1 MFEKGPNV
9 SFSNCSLPYHLSGTI
24 EDADDIVKMT
34 PQQFKMQYNIDAEVN
49 FSINTPALRN
59 LRARSRAAVR
69 NDPYAFNVIDKRVS
83 NLIGTGIT
91 PRPKIEDDTLRK
103 VQQELWEDWV
113 DESDADGLTDFYGQ
127 QALIARTVETAGEC
141 FVRLRPRGLEEN
153 LAVPLQLQVL
163 APEFVPHDKFETA
176 KNGNSIRAGI
186 EFNPA
191 HQRVAYWM
199 YRVHPRD
206 ASSLNAGYNQ
216 LVRIPAAQVLH
227 IFEPVEPGQLRGV
240 PRLAPVLKRLRSLD
254 NYDDA
259 VLFRQEVAN
268 LFAGFIS
275 RPPPEGRQLALDPV
289 TGQPFNDD
297 RDGFTPMVALEPGT
311 MQELGPGEE
320 VEFSK
325 PPDAGNNYPDFMR
338 QQLMAAAAG
347 TGTPYEILTGD
358 MREVN
363 DRALR
368 VVLNEFRRRLE
379 QLQFGVYVHLLC
391 RPVRAAWMDMAVLAG
406 RLKLDD
412 YAQRRREYLRTRW
425 VPQGWAYIQPVQDIQ
440 ARMMEVN
447 AGFNSRSE
455 MVLRAGYDAE
465 TVDAET
471 AADQARAR
479 DLGLNYKTLVDQPE
493 PAADKE
499 TP

>member
-1 MFEKGPNV
+1 MARHYPTLSRSGFLLP
-9 SFSNCSLPYHLSGTI
+9 SNIKASYEGAGEGRRSTGW
-24 EDADDIVKMT
+24 DAPDNGI
-34 PQQFKMQYNIDAEVN
+34 N
-49 FSINTPALRN
+49 SINTPALRN
-59 LRARSRAAVR
+59 LRGRSRAAVR

-91 PRPKIEDDTLRK
+91 PRPNTEDNALRK
-103 VQQELWEDWV
+103 LLQLLWDDWV
-113 DESDADGLTDFYGQ
+113 DESDADEHTDFYGQ
-127 QALIARTVETAGEC
+127 QALVARTVETSGEC
-141 FVRLRPRGLEEN
+141 FVRLRPRRLDEG
-153 LAVPLQLQVL
+153 LAVPLQVQIL
-163 APEFVPHDKFETA
+163 APEFVPHDKFETTRT
-176 KNGNSIRAGI
+176 GNAIRAGI
-186 EFNPA
+186 EFNPDGK
-191 HQRVAYWM
+191 RVAYWM
-199 YRVHPRD
+199 YLSHPRD
-206 ASSLNAGYNQ
+206 GVSLSAGYNQ
-216 LVRIPAAQVLH
+216 LVRVPASQVLH

-240 PRLAPVLKRLRSLD
+240 PRLSPVLKRLRSLD

-275 RPPPEGRQLALDPV
+275 RPAPDSGPVPRDPV
-289 TGQPFNDD
+289 TGEPLSFD

-379 QLQFGVYVHLLC
+379 QLQFGVYVHQLC
-391 RPVRAAWMDMAVLAG
+391 RPIRAAWMDMAFLSGALV
-406 RLKLDD
+406 LDD
-412 YAQRRREYLRTRW
+412 YAKRRREYLRTRW
-425 VPQGWAYIQPVQDIQ
+425 VPQGWAYIQPVQDVQ
-440 ARMMEVN
+440 ARRMEVQ
-447 AGFNSRSE
+447 AGFASRSE
-455 MVLRAGYDAE
+455 MVTRTGYDAE
-465 TVDAET
+465 TVDAEN
-471 AADQARAR
+471 AADNARAQA
-479 DLGLNYKTLVDQPE
+479 LGLNYNTHEAVEVTD
-493 PAADKE
+493 DKE
-499 TP
+499 QS

>member
-1 MFEKGPNV
+1 MARQYPTLTRNGFL
-9 SFSNCSLPYHLSGTI
+9 LPERIKASYEGAGEGRRSASW
-24 EDADDIVKMT
+24 DAPDVGI
-34 PQQFKMQYNIDAEVN
+34 N
-49 FSINTPALRN
+49 SINTPALRN

-91 PRPKIEDDTLRK
+91 PRPKIEDDALRK
-103 VQQELWEDWV
+103 AQQELWEDWV

-127 QALIARTVETAGEC
+127 QALIARTVEIAGEC
-141 FVRLRPRGLEEN
+141 FVRIRPRSLDEN

-275 RPPPEGRQLALDPV
+275 RPPPEASQQPRDPV
-289 TGQPFNDD
+289 TGQLLTED

-379 QLQFGVYVHLLC
+379 QLQFGVYVHQLC

-406 RLKLDD
+406 RLKLDN

-455 MVLRAGYDAE
+455 MVLRSGYDAE
-465 TVDAET
+465 TVDAEN
-471 AADQARAR
+471 AADQARAQK
-479 DLGLNYKTLVDQPE
+479 LGLNYKTLVDQPE

>member
-1 MFEKGPNV
+1 MARQYPTLSRNGFL
-9 SFSNCSLPYHLSGTI
+9 LPERIKASYEGAGEGRRSASW
-24 EDADDIVKMT
+24 DAPDIGI
-34 PQQFKMQYNIDAEVN
+34 N
-49 FSINTPALRN
+49 SINTPALRN

-91 PRPKIEDDTLRK
+91 PRPKIEDDALRK
-103 VQQELWEDWV
+103 LQQDLWDDWV

-141 FVRLRPRGLEEN
+141 FVRLRPRNLDEN
-153 LAVPLQLQVL
+153 LAVPLQLQIL
-163 APEFVPHDKFETA
+163 APEFVPHDKFEPA

-216 LVRIPAAQVLH
+216 LVRVPAEQVLH

-275 RPPPEGRQLALDPV
+275 RPSPEASQQPRDPV
-289 TGQPFNDD
+289 TGQLLSED

-347 TGTPYEILTGD
+347 TGTPYEILSGD

-379 QLQFGVYVHLLC
+379 QLQFGVYVHQLC

-406 RLKLDD
+406 RLTLAD

-447 AGFNSRSE
+447 AGFSSRSE
-455 MVLRAGYDAE
+455 MVLRTGYDAE
-465 TVDAET
+465 TVDTEN

-479 DLGLNYKTLVDQPE
+479 DLGLNYKTLVDVPE
-493 PAADKE
+493 EPADKE
-499 TP
+499 KP

>member
-1 MFEKGPNV
+1 MARHYPTLTRNGFLLP
-9 SFSNCSLPYHLSGTI
+9 SNIKASYEGAGEGRRSASWEATDNGI
-24 EDADDIVKMT
+24 
-34 PQQFKMQYNIDAEVN
+34 N
-49 FSINTPALRN
+49 SINTPALRN

-91 PRPKIEDDTLRK
+91 PRPTTDDAELRK
-103 VQQELWEDWV
+103 LQQQLWEDWV
-113 DESDADGLTDFYGQ
+113 DEADADELTDFYGM
-127 QALIARTVETAGEC
+127 QALVARTVETAGEC
-141 FVRLRPRGLEEN
+141 FVRLRPHSLSEG
-153 LAVPLQLQVL
+153 LAVPLQLQAL
-163 APEFVPHDKFETA
+163 APEFVPHDKFETT
-176 KNGNSIRAGI
+176 KNGNVIRAGI

-191 HQRVAYWM
+191 GKRVAYWM
-199 YRVHPRD
+199 YLSHPRD
-206 ASSLNAGYNQ
+206 SSSLNVGYNQ
-216 LVRIPAAQVLH
+216 LVRVPATQVLH
-227 IFEPVEPGQLRGV
+227 IFEPMEPGQLRGV

-268 LFAGFIS
+268 LFAGFIK
-275 RPPPEGRQLALDPV
+275 RPAPEAGPQARNPMTGELLV
-289 TGQPFNDD
+289 TD

-347 TGTPYEILTGD
+347 SGTPYEILTGD

-379 QLQFGVYVHLLC
+379 QLQFGVYVHQLC
-391 RPVRAAWMDMAVLAG
+391 RPVRAAWMDMAVLSGA
-406 RLKLDD
+406 LVLED

-425 VPQGWAYIQPVQDIQ
+425 VPQGWAYIQPVQDVQ
-440 ARMMEVN
+440 ARRMEVQ
-447 AGFNSRSE
+447 AGFASRSE
-455 MVLRAGYDAE
+455 MVLRTGYDAE
-465 TVDAET
+465 TVDTEN
-471 AADQARAR
+471 AADLARAT
-479 DLGLNYKTLVDQPE
+479 DLGLNYSTLEAIEVID
-493 PAADKE
+493 DKE
-499 TP
+499 QP

>member
-1 MFEKGPNV
+1 MARQFPTLSRSGFLLP
-9 SFSNCSLPYHLSGTI
+9 SNIKASYEGAGEGRRSASWEASDNGI
-24 EDADDIVKMT
+24 
-34 PQQFKMQYNIDAEVN
+34 N
-49 FSINTPALRN
+49 SINTPALRN

-91 PRPKIEDDTLRK
+91 PRPTTDDAALRK
-103 VQQELWEDWV
+103 VKQQLWDDWV
-113 DESDADGLTDFYGQ
+113 DEADADELTDFYGM
-127 QALIARTVETAGEC
+127 QALVARTVETAGEC
-141 FVRLRPRGLEEN
+141 FVRLRPRSLDEG
-153 LAVPLQLQVL
+153 LAVPLQLQTL
-163 APEFVPHDKFETA
+163 APEFVPHDKFETT
-176 KNGNSIRAGI
+176 KNGNIIRAGI

-191 HQRVAYWM
+191 GKRVAYWM
-199 YRVHPRD
+199 YRSHPRD
-206 ASSLNAGYNQ
+206 SSSLNSGYNQ
-216 LVRIPAAQVLH
+216 LVRVPASQVLH

-275 RPPPEGRQLALDPV
+275 RPPPDAGQTPRDPV
-289 TGQPFNDD
+289 TGQLLVTD

-311 MQELGPGEE
+311 MQELAPGEE

-347 TGTPYEILTGD
+347 SGTPYEILTGD

-379 QLQFGVYVHLLC
+379 QLQFGVYVHQLC
-391 RPVRAAWMDMAVLAG
+391 RPVRAAWMDMAVLSGA
-406 RLKLDD
+406 LVLED
-412 YAQRRREYLRTRW
+412 YPQRRREYLRTRW
-425 VPQGWAYIQPVQDIQ
+425 VPQGWAYIQPVQDVQ
-440 ARMMEVN
+440 ARRMEVQ
-447 AGFNSRSE
+447 AGFASRSE
-455 MVLRAGYDAE
+455 MVLRTGYDAE
-465 TVDAET
+465 TVDAEN
-471 AADQARAR
+471 AADLARAT
-479 DLGLNYKTLVDQPE
+479 DFGLNYTTLEAIEVID
-493 PAADKE
+493 DKE
-499 TP
+499 QP

>member
-1 MFEKGPNV
+1 MARPYPTLTRNGFL
-9 SFSNCSLPYHLSGTI
+9 LPSTIKASYEGAGEGRRSASWEASDSGI
-24 EDADDIVKMT
+24 
-34 PQQFKMQYNIDAEVN
+34 N
-49 FSINTPALRN
+49 SINTPALRN

-83 NLIGTGIT
+83 NLIGTGIS
-91 PRPKIEDDTLRK
+91 PRPKTEDDALRK
-103 VQQELWEDWV
+103 LEQDLWDDWV
-113 DESDADGLTDFYGQ
+113 EESDADGLTDFYGQ

-141 FVRLRPRGLEEN
+141 FVRLRPRSPDDQ
-153 LAVPLQLQVL
+153 LAVPLQLQIL
-163 APEFVPHDKFETA
+163 APEFVPHDKFESA

-191 HQRVAYWM
+191 HQRVAYHM
-199 YRVHPRD
+199 YRAHPRD
-206 ASSLNAGYNQ
+206 ASSLNGGYNS
-216 LVRIPAAQVLH
+216 LVRIPAEQVLH
-227 IFEPVEPGQLRGV
+227 IFEPLEPGQLRGV

-275 RPPPEGRQLALDPV
+275 RPSPEGQQVGLDPL
-289 TGQPFNDD
+289 TGRPFTED

-311 MQELGPGEE
+311 MQELAPGEE
-320 VEFSK
+320 VAFSK
-325 PPDAGNNYPDFMR
+325 PPDAGNHYPDFMR

-379 QLQFGVYVHLLC
+379 QLQFGVYVHQLC

-406 RLKLDD
+406 RLTLDD

-455 MVLRAGYDAE
+455 MVLRSGYDAE
-465 TVDAET
+465 TVDAEN
-471 AADQARAR
+471 AADQARAQK
-479 DLGLNYKTLVDQPE
+479 LGLNYKTLIELPLE
-493 PAADKE
+493 PLDKE
-499 TP
+499 KP

>member
-1 MFEKGPNV
+1 MARQFPTLSRSGFLLP
-9 SFSNCSLPYHLSGTI
+9 SNIKASYEGAGEGRRSASWEASDNGI
-24 EDADDIVKMT
+24 
-34 PQQFKMQYNIDAEVN
+34 N
-49 FSINTPALRN
+49 SINTPALRN

-69 NDPYAFNVIDKRVS
+69 NDPYAFDVIDKRVS

-91 PRPKIEDDTLRK
+91 PRPTTDDAALRK
-103 VQQELWEDWV
+103 VKQQLWDDWV
-113 DESDADGLTDFYGQ
+113 DEADADELTDFYGM
-127 QALIARTVETAGEC
+127 QALVARTVETAGEC
-141 FVRLRPRGLEEN
+141 FVRLRPRSLDEG
-153 LAVPLQLQVL
+153 LAVPLQLQTL
-163 APEFVPHDKFETA
+163 APEFVPHDKFETT
-176 KNGNSIRAGI
+176 KNGNIIRAGI

-191 HQRVAYWM
+191 GKRVAYWM
-199 YRVHPRD
+199 YRSHPRD
-206 ASSLNAGYNQ
+206 SSSLNSGYNQ
-216 LVRIPAAQVLH
+216 LVRVPASQVLH

-240 PRLAPVLKRLRSLD
+240 PRLATVLKRLRSLD

-275 RPPPEGRQLALDPV
+275 RPPPDAGQTPRDPV
-289 TGQPFNDD
+289 TGQLLVTD

-311 MQELGPGEE
+311 MQELAPGEE

-347 TGTPYEILTGD
+347 SGTPYEILTGD

-379 QLQFGVYVHLLC
+379 QLQFGVYVHQLC
-391 RPVRAAWMDMAVLAG
+391 RPVRAAWMDMAVLSGA
-406 RLKLDD
+406 LVLED

-425 VPQGWAYIQPVQDIQ
+425 VPQGWAYIQPVQDVQ
-440 ARMMEVN
+440 ARRMEVQ
-447 AGFNSRSE
+447 AGFASRSE
-455 MVLRAGYDAE
+455 MVLRTGYDAE
-465 TVDAET
+465 TVDAEN
-471 AADQARAR
+471 AADLARAT
-479 DLGLNYKTLVDQPE
+479 DLGLNYTTLEAIEVID
-493 PAADKE
+493 DKE
-499 TP
+499 QP

>member
-1 MFEKGPNV
+1 MARHYPTLTRNGFLLP
-9 SFSNCSLPYHLSGTI
+9 SNIKASYEGAGEGRRSTGW
-24 EDADDIVKMT
+24 DAPDNGI
-34 PQQFKMQYNIDAEVN
+34 N
-49 FSINTPALRN
+49 SINTPALRN
-59 LRARSRAAVR
+59 LRSRSRAAVR

-83 NLIGTGIT
+83 NLIGTGIN
-91 PRPKIEDDTLRK
+91 PRPKTDDDALRK
-103 VQQELWEDWV
+103 LLQELWDDWV
-113 DESDADGLTDFYGQ
+113 DESDADERTDFYGQ
-127 QALIARTVETAGEC
+127 QALIARTVETSGEC
-141 FVRLRPRGLEEN
+141 FVRLRPRGLDEG

-176 KNGNSIRAGI
+176 KTGNFIRAGI
-186 EFNPA
+186 EFTPDGK
-191 HQRVAYWM
+191 RVAYWM
-199 YRVHPRD
+199 YLSHPRD

-216 LVRIPAAQVLH
+216 LVRVPAGQVLH

-240 PRLAPVLKRLRSLD
+240 PRLSPVLKRLRSLD

-275 RPPPEGRQLALDPV
+275 RPAPDSGMTPRDPL
-289 TGQPFNDD
+289 TGQPLTAD

-358 MREVN
+358 MREIN

-368 VVLNEFRRRLE
+368 VVLNEFRCRLE
-379 QLQFGVYVHLLC
+379 QLQFSVYVHQLC
-391 RPVRAAWMDMAVLAG
+391 RPVRAAWMDMAVLSG
-406 RLKLDD
+406 VLVLDG

-425 VPQGWAYIQPVQDIQ
+425 VPQGWAYIQPVQDVQ
-440 ARMMEVN
+440 ARRMEVQ
-447 AGFNSRSE
+447 AGFASRSE
-455 MVLRAGYDAE
+455 MVLRTGYDAE
-465 TVDAET
+465 TVDAEN
-471 AADQARAR
+471 AADLARATA
-479 DLGLNYKTLVDQPE
+479 LGLNYTTLDAVVSLD
-493 PAADKE
+493 DKE
-499 TP
+499 QP

>member
-1 MFEKGPNV
+1 MARQYPTLTRNGFL
-9 SFSNCSLPYHLSGTI
+9 LPERIKASYEGAGEGRRSASW
-24 EDADDIVKMT
+24 DAPDVGI
-34 PQQFKMQYNIDAEVN
+34 N
-49 FSINTPALRN
+49 SINTPALRN

-91 PRPKIEDDTLRK
+91 PRPKIDDDVLRK

-141 FVRLRPRGLEEN
+141 FVRIRPRSLDEN

-163 APEFVPHDKFETA
+163 APEFVPHDKFEPA

-199 YRVHPRD
+199 YRVHPSD

-275 RPPPEGRQLALDPV
+275 RPPPEGMQLALDPL
-289 TGQPFNDD
+289 TGQPFNED

-379 QLQFGVYVHLLC
+379 QLQFGVYVHQLC

-406 RLKLDD
+406 RLTLAD

-455 MVLRAGYDAE
+455 MALRSGYDAE
-465 TVDAET
+465 TVDAEN

-479 DLGLNYKTLVDQPE
+479 GLGLNYKTLVDLPTE
-493 PAADKE
+493 PVDKE

>member
-1 MFEKGPNV
+1 MARHYPTLSRSGFLLP
-9 SFSNCSLPYHLSGTI
+9 SNIKASYEGAGEGRRSTGW
-24 EDADDIVKMT
+24 DAPDNGI
-34 PQQFKMQYNIDAEVN
+34 N
-49 FSINTPALRN
+49 SINTPALRN
-59 LRARSRAAVR
+59 LRGRSRAAVR

-91 PRPKIEDDTLRK
+91 PRPNTEDNALRK
-103 VQQELWEDWV
+103 LLQLLWDDWV
-113 DESDADGLTDFYGQ
+113 DESDADEHTDFYGQ
-127 QALIARTVETAGEC
+127 QALVARTVETSGEC
-141 FVRLRPRGLEEN
+141 FVRLRPRRLEEG
-153 LAVPLQLQVL
+153 LAVPLQVQIL
-163 APEFVPHDKFETA
+163 APEFVPHDKFETTRS
-176 KNGNSIRAGI
+176 GNAIRAGI
-186 EFNPA
+186 EFNPDGK
-191 HQRVAYWM
+191 RVAYWM
-199 YRVHPRD
+199 YLSHPRD
-206 ASSLNAGYNQ
+206 GVSLNAGYNQ
-216 LVRIPAAQVLH
+216 LVRVPASQVLH

-240 PRLAPVLKRLRSLD
+240 PRLSPVLKRLRSLD

-275 RPPPEGRQLALDPV
+275 RPAPDSGPVPRDPV
-289 TGQPFNDD
+289 TGEPLSFD

-379 QLQFGVYVHLLC
+379 QLQFGVYVHQLC
-391 RPVRAAWMDMAVLAG
+391 RPIRAAWMDMAVLSGA
-406 RLKLDD
+406 LMLDD
-412 YAQRRREYLRTRW
+412 YAKRRREYLRTRW
-425 VPQGWAYIQPVQDIQ
+425 VPQGWAYIQPVQDVQ
-440 ARMMEVN
+440 ARRMEVQ
-447 AGFNSRSE
+447 AGFASRSE
-455 MVLRAGYDAE
+455 MVTRTGYDAE
-465 TVDAET
+465 TVDAEN
-471 AADQARAR
+471 AADNARAQA
-479 DLGLNYKTLVDQPE
+479 LGLNYNTHEAVEVTD
-493 PAADKE
+493 DKE
-499 TP
+499 QS

>member
-1 MFEKGPNV
+1 MARQYPTLTRNGFL
-9 SFSNCSLPYHLSGTI
+9 LPERIKASYEGAGEGRRSASW
-24 EDADDIVKMT
+24 DAPDVGI
-34 PQQFKMQYNIDAEVN
+34 N
-49 FSINTPALRN
+49 SINTPALRN

-127 QALIARTVETAGEC
+127 QALIARTVEIAGEC
-141 FVRLRPRGLEEN
+141 FVRIRPRSLDEN

-163 APEFVPHDKFETA
+163 APEFVPHDKFEPA

-199 YRVHPRD
+199 YRVHPSD

-275 RPPPEGRQLALDPV
+275 RPPPEASQQPRDPV
-289 TGQPFNDD
+289 TGQLLTED

-379 QLQFGVYVHLLC
+379 QLQFGVYVHQLC

-455 MVLRAGYDAE
+455 MVLRSGYDAE
-465 TVDAET
+465 TVDAEN

>member
-1 MFEKGPNV
+1 
-9 SFSNCSLPYHLSGTI
+9 
-24 EDADDIVKMT
+24 
-34 PQQFKMQYNIDAEVN
+34 
-49 FSINTPALRN
+49 
-59 LRARSRAAVR
+59 
-69 NDPYAFNVIDKRVS
+69 
-83 NLIGTGIT
+83 
-91 PRPKIEDDTLRK
+91 
-103 VQQELWEDWV
+103 
-113 DESDADGLTDFYGQ
+113 
-127 QALIARTVETAGEC
+127 
-141 FVRLRPRGLEEN
+141 
-153 LAVPLQLQVL
+153 
-163 APEFVPHDKFETA
+163 
-176 KNGNSIRAGI
+176 
-186 EFNPA
+186 
-191 HQRVAYWM
+191 M

-216 LVRIPAAQVLH
+216 LVRVPAEQVLH

-289 TGQPFNDD
+289 TGQPFNED

-379 QLQFGVYVHLLC
+379 QLQFGVYVHQLC

-455 MVLRAGYDAE
+455 MVLRSGYDAE
-465 TVDAET
+465 TVDAEN
-471 AADQARAR
+471 AADQARAQK
-479 DLGLNYKTLVDQPE
+479 LGLNYKTLVDQPE

>member
-1 MFEKGPNV
+1 MARQYPTLTRNGFLLPERIKASYEGAGEGRRSASWDAPDVGIN
-9 SFSNCSLPYHLSGTI
+9 SL
-24 EDADDIVKMT
+24 
-34 PQQFKMQYNIDAEVN
+34 
-49 FSINTPALRN
+49 NTPALRN
-59 LRARSRAAVR
+59 LRARSRSAVR

-91 PRPKIEDDTLRK
+91 PRPKTEDDVLRK
-103 VQQELWEDWV
+103 LQQDLWDDWV

-141 FVRLRPRGLEEN
+141 FVRLRPRGLDED

-163 APEFVPHDKFETA
+163 APEFVPHDKFEPC

-191 HQRVAYWM
+191 HKRVAYHM

-216 LVRIPAAQVLH
+216 LVRVPAEQVLH

-275 RPPPEGRQLALDPV
+275 RPPPEATQQPRDPI
-289 TGQPFNDD
+289 TGLPLTED

-379 QLQFGVYVHLLC
+379 QLQFGVYVHQLC
-391 RPVRAAWMDMAVLAG
+391 RPVRAAWLDMAVLAG
-406 RLKLDD
+406 RLTLVD

-455 MVLRAGYDAE
+455 MVLRQGYDAE
-465 TVDAET
+465 TVDEEN
-471 AADQARAR
+471 AADQKRAR
-479 DLGLNYKTLVDQPE
+479 ELGLNYKTLVDLPTE
-493 PAADKE
+493 PADKE

>member
-1 MFEKGPNV
+1 MARHYPTLSRSGFLLP
-9 SFSNCSLPYHLSGTI
+9 SNIKASYEGAGEGRRSTGW
-24 EDADDIVKMT
+24 DAPDNGI
-34 PQQFKMQYNIDAEVN
+34 N
-49 FSINTPALRN
+49 SINTPALRN
-59 LRARSRAAVR
+59 LRGRSRAAVR

-91 PRPKIEDDTLRK
+91 PRPNTEDNALRK
-103 VQQELWEDWV
+103 LLQLLWDDWV
-113 DESDADGLTDFYGQ
+113 DESDADEHTDFYGQ
-127 QALIARTVETAGEC
+127 QALVARTVETSGEC
-141 FVRLRPRGLEEN
+141 FVRLRPRRLDEG
-153 LAVPLQLQVL
+153 LAVPLQVQIL
-163 APEFVPHDKFETA
+163 APEFVPHDKFETTRT
-176 KNGNSIRAGI
+176 GNAIRAGI
-186 EFNPA
+186 EFNPEGK
-191 HQRVAYWM
+191 RVAYWM
-199 YRVHPRD
+199 YLSHPRD
-206 ASSLNAGYNQ
+206 GVSLNAGYNQ
-216 LVRIPAAQVLH
+216 LVRVPASQVLH

-240 PRLAPVLKRLRSLD
+240 PRLSPVLKRLRSLD

-275 RPPPEGRQLALDPV
+275 RPAPDSGPVPRDPV
-289 TGQPFNDD
+289 TGEPLSFD

-379 QLQFGVYVHLLC
+379 QLQFGVYVHQLC
-391 RPVRAAWMDMAVLAG
+391 RPIRAAWMDMAVLSGA
-406 RLKLDD
+406 LVLDD
-412 YAQRRREYLRTRW
+412 YAKRRREYLRTRW
-425 VPQGWAYIQPVQDIQ
+425 VPQGWAYIQPVQDVQ
-440 ARMMEVN
+440 ARRMEVQ
-447 AGFNSRSE
+447 AGFASRSE
-455 MVLRAGYDAE
+455 MVTRTGYDAE
-465 TVDAET
+465 TVDAEN
-471 AADQARAR
+471 AADNARAQA
-479 DLGLNYKTLVDQPE
+479 LGLNYNTHEAVEVTD
-493 PAADKE
+493 DKE
-499 TP
+499 QP

>member
-1 MFEKGPNV
+1 MARLYPTLTRNGFLLP
-9 SFSNCSLPYHLSGTI
+9 SNIKASYEGAGEGRRSASWEASDSG
-24 EDADDIVKMT
+24 
-34 PQQFKMQYNIDAEVN
+34 VN
-49 FSINTPALRN
+49 SINTPALRN

-91 PRPKIEDDTLRK
+91 PRPTTDDAALRK
-103 VQQELWEDWV
+103 LKQQLWDDWV
-113 DESDADGLTDFYGQ
+113 DEADADELTDFYGM
-127 QALIARTVETAGEC
+127 QALVARTVETAGEC
-141 FVRLRPRGLEEN
+141 FVRLRPRSPSEG
-153 LAVPLQLQVL
+153 LAVPLQLQAL
-163 APEFVPHDKFETA
+163 APEFVPHDKFETT
-176 KNGNSIRAGI
+176 KNGNVIRAGI

-191 HQRVAYWM
+191 GKRVAYWM
-199 YRVHPRD
+199 YLSHPRD
-206 ASSLNAGYNQ
+206 SSSLNSGYNQ
-216 LVRIPAAQVLH
+216 LVRVPAAQVLH
-227 IFEPVEPGQLRGV
+227 IFEPMEPGQLRGV

-268 LFAGFIS
+268 LFAGFIK
-275 RPPPEGRQLALDPV
+275 RPSPEMGQQPRDPV
-289 TGQPFNDD
+289 TGQLLTAD

-311 MQELGPGEE
+311 MQELAPGEE

-347 TGTPYEILTGD
+347 SGTPYEILTGD

-379 QLQFGVYVHLLC
+379 QLQFGVYVHQLC
-391 RPVRAAWMDMAVLAG
+391 RPVRAAWMDMAVLSGA
-406 RLKLDD
+406 LVLED

-425 VPQGWAYIQPVQDIQ
+425 VPQGWAYIQPVQDVQ
-440 ARMMEVN
+440 ARRMEVQ
-447 AGFNSRSE
+447 AGFASRSE
-455 MVLRAGYDAE
+455 MVLRTGYDAE
-465 TVDAET
+465 TVDTEN
-471 AADQARAR
+471 AADLVRATG
-479 DLGLNYKTLVDQPE
+479 LGLNYTTLEAIETFD
-493 PAADKE
+493 DKE
-499 TP
+499 QP